1 MNKAI
6 ILGRLTKDPEVK
18 STPNGNS
25 VAQFTVAVDRKYKNA
40 DGSKTTDFISCVA
53 WRQVAD
59 IIGRYFHKGNRILI
73 TGEIQTRTYDDQ
85 QGVKHYVTEVIANE
99 VDFIESANSQQNTP
113 PPPPPTAPAATI
125 EPNSYVAAT
134 EPNEEVDLPF
144 EV

>member
-40 DGSKTTDFISCVA
+40 DGSKTTDFINCVA

-113 PPPPPTAPAATI
+113 PPPTAPAATI